1 VSSADNIIPFE
12 PKQEAVEPVMSG
24 DDREVIMQTLANVI
38 DFQEKL
44 EKGMQLASRV
54 IAELQSHVRDLERE
68 VAQLKKAL
76 PKKPAIL
83 NAQGAR
89 AN

>member
-1 VSSADNIIPFE
+1 MSENDNVVPFDRKSDDTDALSSSE
-12 PKQEAVEPVMSG
+12 
-24 DDREVIMQTLANVI
+24 RETIMQTLSNVM

-44 EKGMQLASRV
+44 ECGMKMASAV
-54 IAELQSHVRDLERE
+54 IAELQSHVRDLEHE
-68 VAQLKKAL
+68 MAALKKAL

-83 NAQGAR
+83 NALGAR